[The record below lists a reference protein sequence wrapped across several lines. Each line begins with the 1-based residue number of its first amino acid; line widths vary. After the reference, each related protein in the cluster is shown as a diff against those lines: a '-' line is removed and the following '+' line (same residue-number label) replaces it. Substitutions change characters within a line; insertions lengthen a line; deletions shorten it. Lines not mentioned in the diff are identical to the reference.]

1 MLAVWGCGQYIDA
14 RLWFSR
20 HGVGA
25 VPSWHGAIS
34 RAYCGTTSLRPL
46 AVQLTAPA
54 ASDTS
59 PRMRPACMLARY
71 QLFIEAATARV
82 QRLRGVCRGDRWF
95 HSRWTWEFTR
105 AGVHSQGIF
114 QPCLRTSAL
123 SRLRS
128 RPASERGRRA
138 GPRDRWAGAGADEV
152 HMARLCTYS
161 SPERWEGFPAWRR
174 QTRVPQRQPDVASRF
189 ARSPSTCLCLL
200 RRSAIAGQEQLS
212 GCSLCTCISAPV
224 LRHITIWTY
233 YREASIPA
241 LPRHW
246 LRLLPLHRRL
256 SRLGKAAIS
265 SRPTFSKTCTLHTR
279 PPVSS

>member
-1 MLAVWGCGQYIDA
+1 
-14 RLWFSR
+14 
-20 HGVGA
+20 

-71 QLFIEAATARV
+71 QLFIEAATVPR
-82 QRLRGVCRGDRWF
+82 RGSKDCEACAVAIAGFTCWIWGL
-95 HSRWTWEFTR
+95 FTR
-105 AGVHSQGIF
+105 AGARSQGIF

-138 GPRDRWAGAGADEV
+138 SPRDRWAGAGADEV

-174 QTRVPQRQPDVASRF
+174 QTRVPQRQLDVASRF
-189 ARSPSTCLCLL
+189 ARSPSTCLSLL
-200 RRSAIAGQEQLS
+200 LRSAIAGQEQLS

-265 SRPTFSKTCTLHTR
+265 SRPTFSKTSTLHTR
-279 PPVSS
+279 PPVLS